1 MNTEQTQ
8 IKIDLTSYYL
18 REFQNVTPNT
28 TKYAPTIKIFA
39 NGNGEDTKHVS
50 LNKQSATAL
59 IEWLTANFLN
69 P

>member
-1 MNTEQTQ
+1 MNNEQPQ

-28 TKYAPTIKIFA
+28 TKHAPTIKIFA

-59 IEWLTANFLN
+59 IEWLKANFLN
-69 P
+69 Q

>member
-39 NGNGEDTKHVS
+39 NGNGEDT
-50 LNKQSATAL
+50 
-59 IEWLTANFLN
+59 N
-69 P
+69 PRP